1 MAKKP
6 RLGDNPLLPFIQDS
20 EKQAEA
26 QANTHAKKHAKPQAK
41 KQANTQ
47 AGRHTKKQAQAQV
60 TANPQAV
67 KDRITQGI
75 KRERLEDIRTR
86 RTYWLLDA
94 DIDKI
99 DQLAQEAGTAKH
111 NIVGAAVS
119 LLYDYIFNPGSGD
132 QDE

>member
-1 MAKKP
+1 MTKKP
-6 RLGDNPLLPFIQDS
+6 RLGNNPILPFIQDS

-26 QANTHAKKHAKPQAK
+26 QANTQASPQADTHAKPQAK

-47 AGRHTKKQAQAQV
+47 AGRHAKKQAQAQV

-86 RTYWLLDA
+86 RTYWLLDE

-99 DQLAQEAGTAKH
+99 DQLAREAGTAKH
-111 NIVGAAVS
+111 NIIGAAVS
-119 LLYDYIFNPGSGD
+119 LFYDYAYKGGR
-132 QDE
+132 

>member
-1 MAKKP
+1 MTKKP
-6 RLGDNPLLPFIQDS
+6 RLGDNPLLPFIKNS
-20 EKQAEA
+20 EKQAEPK
-26 QANTHAKKHAKPQAK
+26 ANTHAKPQAK
-41 KQANTQ
+41 KQANTH
-47 AGRHTKKQAQAQV
+47 AGKHAKKQAQATA

-67 KDRITQGI
+67 RDRIAQGI
-75 KRERLEDIRTR
+75 TRERLEDIRTR
-86 RTYWLLDA
+86 RTYWLLDE
-94 DIDKI
+94 DIEKI

>member
-1 MAKKP
+1 MTKKP
-6 RLGDNPLLPFIQDS
+6 RLGNNPILPFIQDS

-26 QANTHAKKHAKPQAK
+26 QANTHAKKQAKPQAK
-41 KQANTQ
+41 KQANPQ
-47 AGRHTKKQAQAQV
+47 AGRHAKKQAQATA

-94 DIDKI
+94 DIEKI

-111 NIVGAAVS
+111 NIIGAAVS
-119 LLYDYIFNPGSGD
+119 LLYEYAYKEGGK
-132 QDE
+132 

>member
-1 MAKKP
+1 LAIILYYLLYRTAKSKQK
-6 RLGDNPLLPFIQDS
+6 RKRTR
-20 EKQAEA
+20 KQARK
-26 QANTHAKKHAKPQAK
+26 QPQAK

-47 AGRHTKKQAQAQV
+47 AGRHAKKQAQAQV

-86 RTYWLLDA
+86 RTYWLLDE

-99 DQLAQEAGTAKH
+99 DQLAREAGTAKH
-111 NIVGAAVS
+111 NIIGAAVS
-119 LLYDYIFNPGSGD
+119 LFYDYAYKGGR
-132 QDE
+132 